1 MDLNLCGTKE
11 NLLQIRYDE
20 KKSTKIFHMVYDWFS
35 LMVSLRF
42 RIHEFIYIF
51 DIVSFNRE
59 TLGTGLSSGLVKS
72 LTNKKKEITKKLEKG
87 NPKKLEKGKLC
98 YPHQNKLQSD
108 FCL

>member
-1 MDLNLCGTKE
+1 
-11 NLLQIRYDE
+11 
-20 KKSTKIFHMVYDWFS
+20 MVYDWFS

-72 LTNKKKEITKKLEKG
+72 LTNKKKEITKKLEKRKS
-87 NPKKLEKGKLC
+87 KKVGKREIVLSASKQITIRLLLIKEKKNITL
-98 YPHQNKLQSD
+98 HLRHLHNFL
-108 FCL
+108 FFNNL